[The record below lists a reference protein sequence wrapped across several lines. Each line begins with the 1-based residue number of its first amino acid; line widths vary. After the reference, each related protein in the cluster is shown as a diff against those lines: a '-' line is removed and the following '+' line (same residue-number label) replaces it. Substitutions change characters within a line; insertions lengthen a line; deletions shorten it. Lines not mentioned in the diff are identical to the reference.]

1 MATVITNLLSAI
13 PFIGNDIVPLS
24 IILPI
29 YLSIFI
35 LLINIYILFK
45 VISQINY
52 SITKNSLTRE
62 AGMSPEV
69 TIDNI
74 SIKNNNKLTD
84 KSLLP
89 KIDKDLLALFIGF
102 VDGDGYIRVTKK
114 PKDNINYIFI
124 SLIINLN
131 INELELLNYFKT
143 HLNMGNVYSITPKK
157 GNKIARLEINKTD
170 IFNILI
176 PLLDHYNYSFLTEQR
191 QNQYLKVK
199 YIKNNKIKFYEDIL
213 ENDLLNLYIKNNKI
227 ISNLD
232 SNDIK
237 LYNNLIN
244 LSYFN
249 N

>member
-102 VDGDGYIRVTKK
+102 VDGDGYIRVTK
-114 PKDNINYIFI
+114 N
-124 SLIINLN
+124 LRII
-131 INELELLNYFKT
+131 
-143 HLNMGNVYSITPKK
+143 
-157 GNKIARLEINKTD
+157 
-170 IFNILI
+170 
-176 PLLDHYNYSFLTEQR
+176 
-191 QNQYLKVK
+191 
-199 YIKNNKIKFYEDIL
+199 
-213 ENDLLNLYIKNNKI
+213 
-227 ISNLD
+227 
-232 SNDIK
+232 
-237 LYNNLIN
+237 
-244 LSYFN
+244 
-249 N
+249 